1 MSKSN
6 SQYSDHP
13 WSDVTSKLHL
23 AKKKLAPVIKN
34 LMESASG
41 DSDHPARPSMTVDEY
56 SDAVWAAGI
65 LAEVEETLEKS
76 KRKRYMKLPHNLNTK
91 FDFPTKDIKV
101 NESGKVNIDTSVLV
115 QLIELHQ
122 SLGTIINNINEVRCD
137 ADNQLIRKEKKKNNI
152 LLKLVDDQP
161 DDTQSLT
168 MEDDNVCNKLGK
180 QIVVMA
186 ANVVTNKNPEEA
198 DTRKT
203 KSTGSLYDRSSKSS
217 KVDSAGA
224 KKIIINCIAD
234 LDKVKEFLESDSER
248 SGPASQKSVRKSQKS
263 TSKSSQRGES
273 SEEPQ
278 TATESGEGSSSAQE
292 ILLEESDLNS
302 SKIVICIKGQ
312 NEEDLQIVIRQCP
325 ECKQNNIEP
334 APGQPLGRV
343 PSKQASIKFSNTQ
356 IPPEGQ
362 ERTNFESDST
372 ERSKLSML
380 FNTQDP
386 SKSIV
391 DCIPINMYDAH
402 RVCVTTATG
411 EELLLTLTVAPKNAG
426 SPVGPSSPQRNRSTQ
441 MR

>member
-1 MSKSN
+1 MSNSN

-13 WSDVTSKLHL
+13 WSNVASKLHL

-65 LAEVEETLEKS
+65 LAEVEESLEKS
-76 KRKRYMKLPHNLNTK
+76 KRKRYMKQPRNLNTK
-91 FDFPTKDIKV
+91 FDFPTKGIKV

-122 SLGTIINNINEVRCD
+122 SLGTIINNINEERCD
-137 ADNQLIRKEKKKNNI
+137 ADNQVIKKEKKKNNI
-152 LLKLVDDQP
+152 ILKVIDQP
-161 DDTQSLT
+161 DEMQSLDT
-168 MEDDNVCNKLGK
+168 EDDRICNKLGK

-186 ANVVTNKNPEEA
+186 ANVVTDKNPEEA

-203 KSTGSLYDRSSKSS
+203 KSTGSLYDRLSKSS
-217 KVDSAGA
+217 NVDSAGA

-234 LDKVKEFLESDSER
+234 LDKVKEFLESDPER
-248 SGPASQKSVRKSQKS
+248 SGPASQKSVQKSQKS
-263 TSKSSQRGES
+263 NSNSSQRGES

-334 APGQPLGRV
+334 APRQYPSRMLYEQP
-343 PSKQASIKFSNTQ
+343 SSKFSKTE
-356 IPPEGQ
+356 IPLE
-362 ERTNFESDST
+362 
-372 ERSKLSML
+372 
-380 FNTQDP
+380 
-386 SKSIV
+386 

-402 RVCVTTATG
+402 RFCVTTATG

-426 SPVGPSSPQRNRSTQ
+426 SPVGPPPPQRNRSTQ
-441 MR
+441 MRLVNSRTALY

>member
-76 KRKRYMKLPHNLNTK
+76 KKKRYMKLPHNLNTK
-91 FDFPTKDIKV
+91 FDFPTKDVKV

-137 ADNQLIRKEKKKNNI
+137 AENQLLRKEKKKNNNI
-152 LLKLVDDQP
+152 MLKVVDDDKP
-161 DDTQSLT
+161 DETQSLN
-168 MEDDNVCNKLGK
+168 MEEDGTCNKLGR

-186 ANVVTNKNPEEA
+186 ANVVTDKNGDEA

-217 KVDSAGA
+217 NKVDSAGA

-234 LDKVKEFLESDSER
+234 LDKVKEFLESDTER
-248 SGPASQKSVRKSQKS
+248 SGPASQKSGQKSQKS
-263 TSKSSQRGES
+263 TSKSSRGES

-334 APGQPLGRV
+334 APAQPPTRV
-343 PSKQASIKFSNTQ
+343 PSKQPSIKFSNTE
-356 IPPEGQ
+356 IPPE
-362 ERTNFESDST
+362 
-372 ERSKLSML
+372 
-380 FNTQDP
+380 
-386 SKSIV
+386 

-402 RVCVTTATG
+402 RVCVTTPTG
-411 EELLLTLTVAPKNAG
+411 EELLLTLTVAPRNAG
-426 SPVGPSSPQRNRSTQ
+426 SPGGASSPLRNRSTQ
-441 MR
+441 MRLVNCGSPSPLC